1 MPDIRVSENTFDRI
15 NFNRKTLSYQK
26 AIEISRLLLLNYHPD
41 VSKGK
46 NHVLALMFDM
56 NKLWEKFIYV
66 SLLKHK
72 KEGTTISAQASKY
85 FWKPQSGYSSQ
96 IRPDIIINK
105 DKQNCVVLDTKW
117 KNLNGY
123 NPSPDDLRQMYVY
136 HEYFG
141 AKRVALI
148 YPGNNDRFE
157 IKGSFYPTVNY
168 KEMDKEC
175 SVILMEVPEKAVGN
189 ISLIK
194 SWQSVISQRFDEWL
208 TLP

>member
-1 MPDIRVSENTFDRI
+1 
-15 NFNRKTLSYQK
+15 
-26 AIEISRLLLLNYHPD
+26 
-41 VSKGK
+41 
-46 NHVLALMFDM
+46 
-56 NKLWEKFIYV
+56 
-66 SLLKHK
+66 
-72 KEGTTISAQASKY
+72 
-85 FWKPQSGYSSQ
+85 
-96 IRPDIIINK
+96 
-105 DKQNCVVLDTKW
+105 
-117 KNLNGY
+117 
-123 NPSPDDLRQMYVY
+123 VY